1 MRRLIVLLAGLGV
14 LPAAAGCVHTA
25 GYCDCVPA
33 VNLCCLYGLY
43 PPGLLEHATG
53 VPTTAAHTAVNGHD
67 VPANPERL
75 APPREGQ

>member
-53 VPTTAAHTAVNGHD
+53 VPAAGAAVVPGHD
-67 VPANPERL
+67 APAHPERL

>member
-14 LPAAAGCVHTA
+14 LPAATGCCHTA

-43 PPGLLEHATG
+43 PPSLLEHAT
-53 VPTTAAHTAVNGHD
+53 A
-67 VPANPERL
+67 VPAQEPTSAPERL